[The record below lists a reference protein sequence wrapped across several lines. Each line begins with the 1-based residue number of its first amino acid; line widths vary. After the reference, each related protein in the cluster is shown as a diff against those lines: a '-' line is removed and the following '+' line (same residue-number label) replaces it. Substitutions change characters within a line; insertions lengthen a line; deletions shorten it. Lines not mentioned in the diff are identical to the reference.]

1 MGGWKIA
8 LWILTVALVLGFLY
22 LVRGILLPFIVG
34 TLVAILLDP
43 VVRQLRRRGLGR
55 GAAVGLVF
63 IAFFGV
69 ITAIGFFTVPIMAKQ
84 LNAFTT
90 NIGSMTREMAQ
101 QGYANNYFVRW
112 NPRHRIE
119 ASTSVSPLDRTLAQV
134 RPTLDRL
141 GLPSTQA
148 KITEQILEPRRQEIT
163 KFVQGFFNSVLG
175 ALGGLG
181 AQFLLLL
188 FAPLVALFLLMDFD
202 RIRLSLPN
210 WIPPSIRAEA
220 MDILEDVGDV
230 FQKYL
235 RGIMISWALYTTT
248 VALALSLMGAPYAV
262 LLALLFGTLYLIPI
276 IGGMVN
282 YVLLLVIAG
291 LSGQNSNWFATFP
304 SSWAFALTL
313 VAVLFIITWVWDQLV
328 SPNLVGSA
336 VGLNPVVSMFVVA
349 AGGSLFGILGML
361 VAFPIGGAVKVILER
376 VLKVTN
382 TTGSDTLGLPATPLR
397 HRAPVES

>member
-34 TLVAILLDP
+34 SLVAILLDP

-63 IAFFGV
+63 IAFFAV
-69 ITAIGFFTVPIMAKQ
+69 ITGIGFLTVPIMTKQ
-84 LNAFTT
+84 LSAFTM
-90 NIGSMTREMAQ
+90 NIGSMTRDMAQ
-101 QGYANNYFVRW
+101 QGYNNNYFVRW
-112 NPRHRIE
+112 NPKIRVE

-141 GLPSTQA
+141 GIPSTQSA
-148 KITEQILEPRRQEIT
+148 ITEQLLEPRRQEIT
-163 KFVQGFFNSVLG
+163 KVVQGFFNSVLG

-181 AQFLLLL
+181 AQFILLL

-202 RIRLSLPN
+202 RIRVSLPN
-210 WIPPSIRAEA
+210 WIPPSIRSEA

-248 VALALSLMGAPYAV
+248 VALALTILGAPYAV

-282 YVLLLVIAG
+282 YVLLLVIVG
-291 LSGQNSNWFATFP
+291 LSGQSGNWFSAFP
-304 SSWAFALTL
+304 SSWAFALLL
-313 VAVLFIITWVWDQLV
+313 VGALFLITWIWDQLV
-328 SPNLVGSA
+328 APNLVGSA

-397 HRAPVES
+397 HRAPIES